1 MTEKNIVQKLDD
13 LFDVTMFNTDN
24 HTFIWQEESFVK
36 YFNHRLLYSFEK
48 VDPDAPLELF
58 ERTVYRAMEF
68 NETGVDIE
76 YKVITYRSV
85 EDHTRRG
92 IEFESSIGD
101 IGLKIDA
108 SIDFMEACAF
118 SVSNIID
125 GIVDESRLAL
135 VSEFIRIFTEKYETI
150 TITAVEKYKNAK
162 YHN

>member
-1 MTEKNIVQKLDD
+1 MTNRDTVKNLDD
-13 LFDVTMFNTDN
+13 LFDVSMFNTN
-24 HTFIWQEESFVK
+24 HNTFIWQGETHVN
-36 YFNHRLLYSFEK
+36 YFHHRLLYSFDK
-48 VDPDAPLELF
+48 VDPEASLELF
-58 ERTVYRAMEF
+58 ERTVYQATEF
-68 NETGVDIE
+68 NETGVDIT

-101 IGLKIDA
+101 LTLKIDA
-108 SIDFMEACAF
+108 SVDFMDGAAF
-118 SVSNIID
+118 SVSEIID

-135 VSEFIRIFTEKYETI
+135 VSEFVRIFTEKYETI